1 MFSDDIL
8 REKLR
13 SYLKQARNDAG
24 LRQSDVA
31 DALQKPQSYV
41 AKVESGERKLELIE
55 ALSYCDAIG
64 IDICSLVR
72 LLSK

>member
-31 DALQKPQSYV
+31 EMLQKPQSYV
-41 AKVESGERKLELIE
+41 AKVESGERKLEVIE
-55 ALSYCDAIG
+55 ALGYCEAVG
-64 IDICSLVR
+64 VDICAMIRILY
-72 LLSK
+72 K